1 MASDSM
7 NHLRKTVAALGFV
20 CFFSLALLP
29 VSMTLCGPI
38 TSLLNHH
45 AKRLHHV
52 SYHES
57 YGPSVR
63 LEFAQPFTAS
73 FERDVIAEGDS
84 GRSLLEHTGIGR
96 SPAGPEPDGPGIFSG
111 RGLVRSATFSSFVFH
126 TVLIL

>member
-38 TSLLNHH
+38 TSRLNHH
-45 AKRLHHV
+45 AKRLHQV
-52 SYHES
+52 SLRPS
-57 YGPSVR
+57 YGSSVR
-63 LEFAQPFTAS
+63 LEVPQPFRAS
-73 FERDVIAEGDS
+73 FERDVIPEGDS
-84 GRSLLEHTGIGR
+84 VRSLEHTGLGR
-96 SPAGPEPDGPGIFSG
+96 SPAGPEPDGPEISPG
-111 RGLVRSATFSSFVFH
+111 RGLVREARVSGFVFH